1 MQVHIK
7 KATITLQ
14 ETGTSVD
21 RVAVFIQQED
31 GHILSKSIITRDITT
46 VFDTEETIEEILEN
60 SERIWYILRR
70 WYVDKDFRMH
80 LLTMFKHKKIFIN
93 GTAYRVDVLEEI
105 KFIRNHHKK
114 LLDLGMFNHIISSYE
129 NSLKE
134 NDKND
139 N

>member
-21 RVAVFIQQED
+21 RVAVFIQHED
-31 GHILSKSIITRDITT
+31 GHILPKSIITKDVTFYT
-46 VFDTEETIEEILEN
+46 VDAIDEILEN
-60 SERIWYILRR
+60 SERIWNILRG
-70 WYVDKDFRMH
+70 WYIDKDFRMH
-80 LLTMFKHKKIFIN
+80 LFTMFKHKKIFIN

-105 KFIRNHHKK
+105 KFLRQHHKK

-129 NSLKE
+129 DSLKE

>member
-31 GHILSKSIITRDITT
+31 GHILPKSVIAKDVTFYT
-46 VFDTEETIEEILEN
+46 VDAIDEILEN
-60 SERIWYILRR
+60 PERIWNILRG
-70 WYVDKDFRMH
+70 WYIDKDFRMH
-80 LLTMFKHKKIFIN
+80 LLAMFKHKKIFIN

-105 KFIRNHHKK
+105 KYIRQHHKQ
-114 LLDLGMFNHIISSYE
+114 LLDLGAFNHIISSYE
-129 NSLKE
+129 ISLRGNNE
-134 NDKND
+134 NDN
-139 N
+139 